1 MGLLTLLDSR
11 QHRWTQMPPP
21 LTRTVR
27 PVAGPRV
34 EQVARR
40 DFVLSTTA
48 ELRVMGIERE
58 TRVMANEP
66 VTRAVGIDA

>member
-1 MGLLTLLDSR
+1 
-11 QHRWTQMPPP
+11 MPPP

-34 EQVARR
+34 EQVERR
-40 DFVLSTTA
+40 DFVLNATA
-48 ELRVMGIERE
+48 ELRVMGIERDA
-58 TRVMANEP
+58 RVMANEP

>member
-48 ELRVMGIERE
+48 ETRVMGIERE